1 MFSRRTT
8 RPPRARILR
17 NEIHANAVVG
27 AAGGAL
33 SGGSV
38 PWTDLYRAGLF
49 VSAARHL
56 RRRASAALVGS
67 VADGDRPHHAR
78 HPRTDRAAGRR
89 RNAREPAARVS
100 LRCSA
105 REAAARAAD
114 AVGADPRL
122 SDA

>member
-1 MFSRRTT
+1 MSSRRTT
-8 RPPRARILR
+8 RPPRARMLR

-56 RRRASAALVGS
+56 RRRASAAFGGS
-67 VADGDRPHHAR
+67 VEHGDRPDHAR
-78 HPRTDRAAGRR
+78 HPRTDRAPGGRR
-89 RNAREPAARVS
+89 NTREPAARVS
-100 LRCSA
+100 LRCGPRA
-105 REAAARAAD
+105 LAARAAD

-122 SDA
+122 